1 MLSFASGS
9 AIKRIKAGVKA
20 RRDRAL
26 RKLRSAGRAF
36 TLPTK
41 SASNEKRI
49 HLFNRLRT
57 VSHNFGRFKTTS
69 RPESAGWQEPH
80 IVPNPSQSL
89 ALRQINPRVRHYAT
103 DWTTF

>member
-57 VSHNFGRFKTTS
+57 VSHNFGRFKTTFY
-69 RPESAGWQEPH
+69 P
-80 IVPNPSQSL
+80 L
-89 ALRQINPRVRHYAT
+89 ALASAS
-103 DWTTF
+103 

>member
-9 AIKRIKAGVKA
+9 AIKRITAGVKA

-57 VSHNFGRFKTTS
+57 VSHNFGRFKTTY
-69 RPESAGWQEPH
+69 RPLTAEH
-80 IVPNPSQSL
+80 
-89 ALRQINPRVRHYAT
+89 RHYFRLARDLHVT
-103 DWTTF
+103 GSMRGLYFFSIAEAAHADT

>member
-9 AIKRIKAGVKA
+9 AIKRITAGVKA

-69 RPESAGWQEPH
+69 RQ
-80 IVPNPSQSL
+80 QSRLHSVLQAKMKVLHARDL
-89 ALRQINPRVRHYAT
+89 AVRDAFLY
-103 DWTTF
+103 WW

>member
-9 AIKRIKAGVKA
+9 AIKRITAGVKA
-20 RRDRAL
+20 RRDSAL

-36 TLPTK
+36 TLPNK

-69 RPESAGWQEPH
+69 QPLSSVVLRTRLPEYEDEADKQDQQTHHS
-80 IVPNPSQSL
+80 
-89 ALRQINPRVRHYAT
+89 RHFQNGT
-103 DWTTF
+103 L